1 MIGAIETE
9 MPMRGVHPH
18 PALEFLHA
26 LDRLRIRAGVLPVA
40 VGVDHHRVHAAEL
53 LGDRRRGDVVLVVGP
68 EQEGAR
74 VRLADRRAGED
85 DVGGGAQDHERGPG
99 HHVLADG
106 VGHGPADPAHGADH
120 EARQVVLRAGGR
132 RQVADHHREQDLH
145 GEDDAD
151 DPEGAEGGEVAHL
164 RDRGDQDDQQTQH
177 VGHDAEGAGHDQL
190 RHRHRGRLDLRLV
203 RVVELRRQKLVV
215 LEEALGHLHGVGDG
229 AGGDDHRDHQHQR
242 VEGDPHPARE
252 AEAPDRGGDG
262 GGEGDQH
269 AVEPAEVGE
278 QEAEGGEHRE
288 QYEEPDLEGVLD
300 DPAGVDRPAGDVD
313 LVPRVLLDRLD
324 PLDVLE
330 DGLVDLAA
338 GEPVGV
344 EVGHDEGALLVTAH
358 QAAEDVGRV
367 LAHQVADLVGVLLC
381 LRRPS

>member
-1 MIGAIETE
+1 
-9 MPMRGVHPH
+9 
-18 PALEFLHA
+18 
-26 LDRLRIRAGVLPVA
+26 
-40 VGVDHHRVHAAEL
+40 
-53 LGDRRRGDVVLVVGP
+53 
-68 EQEGAR
+68 
-74 VRLADRRAGED
+74 
-85 DVGGGAQDHERGPG
+85 
-99 HHVLADG
+99 
-106 VGHGPADPAHGADH
+106 
-120 EARQVVLRAGGR
+120 VLRAGGR

-164 RDRGDQDDQQTQH
+164 RDGGDQDDQQTQD
-177 VGHDAEGAGHDQL
+177 VGHDTQGAGHDQL
-190 RHRHRGRLDLRLV
+190 RHRQRGCLDLCLIG
-203 RVVELRRQKLVV
+203 VVELRRQQLVV

-229 AGGDDHRDHQHQR
+229 TGGDDHRDHQHQR
-242 VEGDPHPARE
+242 VEGDPHPAGE

-288 QYEEPDLEGVLD
+288 QHEEPDLEGVLEN
-300 DPAGVDRPAGDVD
+300 PAGVDGHAGDVD
-313 LVPRVLLDRLD
+313 VVPFVLLDRLD

-338 GEPVGV
+338 GEPVGI
-344 EVGHDEGALLVTAH
+344 EIGHDEGALLVTAD
-358 QAAEDVGRV
+358 QPAEDVGRV

-381 LRRPS
+381 LRLLFDQDVRDDGAVRLDGHHPGAAVVEGLDPVVVHRIGRIGAVQPLDQLSG